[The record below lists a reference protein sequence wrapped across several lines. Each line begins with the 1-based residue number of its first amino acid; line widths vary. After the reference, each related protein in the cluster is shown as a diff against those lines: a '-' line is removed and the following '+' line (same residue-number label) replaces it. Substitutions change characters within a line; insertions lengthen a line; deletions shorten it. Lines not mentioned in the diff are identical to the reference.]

1 MGTIKQGIL
10 GGFSGKVGTVVGSS
24 WKGISYMRGQ
34 AQSVK
39 NPRTAKQ
46 MAQRDKFSLALS
58 FIRPIQS
65 FIQVGF
71 KTYAQKQSEFNAA
84 MQCLTQ

>member
-46 MAQRDKFSLALS
+46 MAQRDKFSLARPADGNSEAKRQRSDLS
-58 FIRPIQS
+58 LM
-65 FIQVGF
+65 G
-71 KTYAQKQSEFNAA
+71 
-84 MQCLTQ
+84 